1 VAEPDVPST
10 DPTVP
15 AGVLGP
21 LKPLLAAQAEALVAE
36 LQVLFVARLEE
47 VFQLMWALP
56 FGYSTLAYLL
66 RPKKEFM
73 KIISAHDGPIHW
85 LL

>member
-10 DPTVP
+10 APTVP

-66 RPKKEFM
+66 RPNKGLM
-73 KIISAHDGPIHW
+73 RVVMTQGGPVR
-85 LL
+85 